1 MIEIRP
7 STSPRLSRL
16 ATACALVAALAT
28 PLWADP
34 PLRVETPV
42 PDLDGAVGG
51 VAVDRLGFVY
61 VADFGEKVW
70 KISPAGEV
78 EVLADS
84 LYGASGNAIDGEG
97 RLLQSSFFGNTLS
110 RVSRDGTV
118 ELLARDLQGPVGVA
132 VGDEGE
138 LYVCECRANRILRLG
153 ADGERSTFAEGDL
166 FNCPNGIT
174 RDGDGNLF
182 VVNFSDGRMLRIDAK
197 GNAALFA
204 TIPGG
209 GNGHVA
215 WIGPDLYVTG
225 FRANRLFRV
234 SAEGEVAVAA
244 GDGRFGAR
252 DGEGLEASFATPN
265 GVAYDRTRDVLFV
278 NDHLIPFAQRFTGR
292 TPPKSALRKIVF
304 PTLLEVAQSA
314 FAEGGVEE
322 AKERL
327 RAYRASRP
335 GLAFEPVLN
344 GLGYGFLQGG
354 NVPAAIAIF
363 ELNSEFFPG
372 SFNTWDSLAEANQAA
387 GRPKEAIRLYRKSL
401 ELNPGNANAIAKL
414 KELGAD

>member
-7 STSPRLSRL
+7 STSTRLSRL
-16 ATACALVAALAT
+16 ATACALVAALAS
-28 PLWADP
+28 PLAADP
-34 PLRVETPV
+34 PLAVETPV
-42 PDLDGAVGG
+42 PELDGAVGG

-61 VADFGEKVW
+61 VADFGETVW
-70 KISPAGEV
+70 KVSPGGEV
-78 EVLADS
+78 EVFADS

-97 RLLQSSFFGNTLS
+97 RLLQSSFYGNTLS
-110 RVSRDGTV
+110 RIDRDGEV

-132 VGDEGE
+132 VGDGGE

-153 ADGERSTFAEGDL
+153 ADGSREIFAEGDL
-166 FNCPNGIT
+166 FNCPNGIA
-174 RDGDGNLF
+174 RAGDGTLY
-182 VVNFSDGRMLRIDAK
+182 VVNFSDGRMIRIDGK
-197 GNAALFA
+197 GKAELFA

-234 SAEGEVAVAA
+234 SADGEVSPAA
-244 GDGRFGAR
+244 GDGRFAAR
-252 DGEGLEASFATPN
+252 DGAGLAASFATPN
-265 GVAYDRTRDVLFV
+265 GIAYDRTRDVLWV
-278 NDHLIPFAQRFTGR
+278 NDHLIPFPQRFTGR
-292 TPPKSALRKIVF
+292 TPPKSALRRIVF
-304 PTLLEVAQSA
+304 PTLLEVAQAA
-314 FAEGGVEE
+314 FAEGDPEA

-354 NVPAAIAIF
+354 DATAALAVF
-363 ELNSEFFPG
+363 ELATELFPG
-372 SFNTWDSLAEANQAA
+372 SFNVWDSLAEAHQAV
-387 GRPKEAIRLYRKSL
+387 GNRREAIRFYRKSL
-401 ELNPGNANAIAKL
+401 ELNPGNANATAKL
-414 KELGAD
+414 EELGAD